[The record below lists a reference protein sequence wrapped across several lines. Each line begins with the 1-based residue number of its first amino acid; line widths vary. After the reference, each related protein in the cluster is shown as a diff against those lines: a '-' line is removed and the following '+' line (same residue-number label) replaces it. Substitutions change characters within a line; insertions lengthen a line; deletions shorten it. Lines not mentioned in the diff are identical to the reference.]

1 MCFPRSLSPKTGCNG
16 IFEEVYNREIA
27 PRLGAGQH
35 YMDYTG
41 SSIYLDSQV
50 AAAAEELKNGV
61 FGNPHSINPS
71 SHRTTVLVEDMR
83 NRLLQFFN
91 ADPEVYEL
99 VFVRSA
105 TGGLQLLGE
114 NFPWSTEGNMAYLVS
129 NHNSV
134 LGKLKFI

>member
-1 MCFPRSLSPKTGCNG
+1 
-16 IFEEVYNREIA
+16 
-27 PRLGAGQH
+27 
-35 YMDYTG
+35 MDYTG

-71 SHRTTVLVEDMR
+71 SHRTTVLIEDMR